1 MLVFFTGTIESGAS
15 KAPPASAFTVTAG
28 HRTVSVGS
36 AAISSGHTNA
46 IVLSSFDPHVLPGQ
60 DVTVSYTDPTAAVD
74 DVNAVQDANGLD
86 AASFANFPVTN
97 NSEAADTLGPVLVS
111 AFVEGNGKKLWH
123 DFDETLDQA
132 VASWPPP
139 GAFEVTAD
147 GASVTLSAIVSAN
160 RIFLSVSPTIAQGQ
174 DVIVTYTDPIGDD
187 DPAAIQDALGND
199 AETFTTAE
207 GDVPEVINNSNVAV
221 DTTGPVLVSATVG
234 IGGTGFS
241 LHFNEN
247 LDPGNPPA
255 ASAFEVTADGSPVSV
270 GDVSVDPTAPD
281 ILQAA
286 NVSPTILPG
295 QDVIVTYTDP
305 TGGDDT
311 AAIQDALGNDAET
324 FTTGQ
329 GAVPAVANNST
340 QTAVP
345 AAPGSLTAKPGGGSV
360 RGIDG
365 GVFGVEPPSDAEGT
379 QGSTGI

>member
-1 MLVFFTGTIESGAS
+1 MLRRS
-15 KAPPASAFTVTAG
+15 
-28 HRTVSVGS
+28 
-36 AAISSGHTNA
+36 
-46 IVLSSFDPHVLPGQ
+46 Q
-60 DVTVSYTDPTAAVD
+60 
-74 DVNAVQDANGLD
+74 
-86 AASFANFPVTN
+86 
-97 NSEAADTLGPVLVS
+97 
-111 AFVEGNGKKLWH
+111 
-123 DFDETLDQA
+123 
-132 VASWPPP
+132 
-139 GAFEVTAD
+139 
-147 GASVTLSAIVSAN
+147 
-160 RIFLSVSPTIAQGQ
+160 
-174 DVIVTYTDPIGDD
+174 
-187 DPAAIQDALGND
+187 
-199 AETFTTAE
+199 
-207 GDVPEVINNSNVAV
+207 
-221 DTTGPVLVSATVG
+221 